1 MMGHPVE
8 TVAVES
14 MDDAIGRAADPRRML
29 RDCVEHGLEI
39 AGLARERAQ
48 DPDGSGELLADSRG
62 TRGRRRPGI
71 PGRAR

>member
-1 MMGHPVE
+1 MMGQRVE
-8 TVAVES
+8 PVAVET
-14 MDDAIGRAADPRRML
+14 MDDAVGRAADQRRML

-48 DPDGSGELLADSRG
+48 DPDGSGELFADFRG
-62 TRGRRRPGI
+62 TRGRRGL